1 VSSLHSIDLVVY
13 PDDCDANGQVG
24 NPALVRLFE
33 RARWEAFAR
42 GPGLD
47 LFEPGTVWPAVR
59 KTTVDSYE
67 SIRAGNLIT
76 VDTTLAHQGET
87 TFTLHQTARRATDGV
102 VVAEGDFLIACIDGM
117 GEPVRVPQSV
127 SRAFGTRPSIRP
139 GETQH
144 LALGEV
150 ATAVDIQGDG
160 PAILF
165 VHGFP
170 LDRTMWRHVIAT
182 LSGWQRIAPDLR
194 GMGLSETPENGYSMA
209 DYADDLATLLSA
221 LRLEKAVVCGLS
233 MGGYIAFEMFR
244 RYRDRVAGLILIN
257 TRAEPDN
264 ETAMKGRDNMI
275 SLVERDGASA
285 LADLM
290 MPKLLGPSSM
300 AAMPRVVDHVRTMIC
315 GTPTKGLVGALKA
328 MREREDSTSLLPT
341 IDVPT
346 LVVGGRDDQLMP
358 VSTARQLASG
368 IHGAQFTLIPEAGHV
383 IPLEQP
389 IALSRVVGEFL
400 ESLR

>member
-1 VSSLHSIDLVVY
+1 MSSLHSIDLVVY

-24 NPALVRLFE
+24 GPALVRLFE

-59 KTTVDSYE
+59 KTTLDSHE
-67 SIRAGNLIT
+67 GIRAGTLIT
-76 VDTTLAHQGET
+76 VDTTLTHQGDT
-87 TFTLHQTARRATDGV
+87 TFTLHQAARRATDGA
-102 VVAEGDFLIACIDGM
+102 VVAEGEFVIACIDGR
-117 GEPVRVPQSV
+117 GVSVRVPQSV
-127 SRAFGTRPSIRP
+127 SRLFGTKPSVRP

-144 LALGEV
+144 LALGDV

-170 LDRTMWRHVIAT
+170 LDRTMWRHLNAT
-182 LSGWQRIAPDLR
+182 LTGWQRIAPDLR
-194 GMGLSETPENGYSMA
+194 GMGLSATPENGYSMA
-209 DYADDLATLLSA
+209 SYADDLVALLSA
-221 LRLEKAVVCGLS
+221 LRLEKAVVCGMS
-233 MGGYIAFEMFR
+233 MGGYVAFEMFR

-257 TRAEPDN
+257 TRAERDS
-264 ETAMKGRDNMI
+264 TAAMQGRDNMI

-285 LADLM
+285 LADVLV
-290 MPKLLGPSSM
+290 PKLLGPSSM
-300 AAMPRVVDHVRTMIC
+300 AAMPRVVEHVRTMIC
-315 GTPTKGLVGALKA
+315 GTSTNGLIGALKA
-328 MREREDSTSLLPT
+328 MRERQDSTSLLPT

-358 VSTARQLASG
+358 VGTARELAGG
-368 IHGAQFTLIPEAGHV
+368 IPGAQFTLIPEAGHV
-383 IPLEQP
+383 TPLEQP

>member
-1 VSSLHSIDLVVY
+1 
-13 PDDCDANGQVG
+13 
-24 NPALVRLFE
+24 
-33 RARWEAFAR
+33 
-42 GPGLD
+42 
-47 LFEPGTVWPAVR
+47 
-59 KTTVDSYE
+59 
-67 SIRAGNLIT
+67 
-76 VDTTLAHQGET
+76 
-87 TFTLHQTARRATDGV
+87 
-102 VVAEGDFLIACIDGM
+102 
-117 GEPVRVPQSV
+117 
-127 SRAFGTRPSIRP
+127 
-139 GETQH
+139 
-144 LALGEV
+144 
-150 ATAVDIQGDG
+150 
-160 PAILF
+160 
-165 VHGFP
+165 
-170 LDRTMWRHVIAT
+170 
-182 LSGWQRIAPDLR
+182 
-194 GMGLSETPENGYSMA
+194 MGLSETPENGYSMA

-233 MGGYIAFEMFR
+233 MGGYIAFEMLR
-244 RYRDRVAGLILIN
+244 RHRDRVAGLILIN

-275 SLVERDGASA
+275 SLVERDGAGA

-358 VSTARQLASG
+358 VSTARQLARG
-368 IHGAQFTLIPEAGHV
+368 IPGAQFTLIPEAGHV
-383 IPLEQP
+383 TPLEQP

-400 ESLR
+400 ESLQ